1 MTVYTA
7 AIASYFFD
15 ILLRFR
21 IGDVGLVADIKQVIL
36 KIEIDEGYKDFLRFL
51 WVEKIYQEKKMV
63 ASGFLRVVLE
73 VASSPILLEATK
85 KSYVTKYIF
94 TQISQLLKLSKIIAT
109 YVC

>member
-36 KIEIDEGYKDFLRFL
+36 KIETDEGYKDFLRFL
-51 WVEKIYQEKKMV
+51 WVEKI
-63 ASGFLRVVLE
+63 
-73 VASSPILLEATK
+73 
-85 KSYVTKYIF
+85 
-94 TQISQLLKLSKIIAT
+94 
-109 YVC
+109 

>member
-36 KIEIDEGYKDFLRFL
+36 KIEIDEGYRGSDEK
-51 WVEKIYQEKKMV
+51 VICNKIYFHSNISIAQTEQNYCHICMLMMLQQVLVLWKKV
-63 ASGFLRVVLE
+63 
-73 VASSPILLEATK
+73 
-85 KSYVTKYIF
+85 
-94 TQISQLLKLSKIIAT
+94 
-109 YVC
+109 